1 MKRNLDLVR
10 DILLF
15 VESKSETADYFK
27 VQIDGYGQREI
38 NYHVYLLMQQE
49 FITGTEPP
57 LRHATV
63 VVTGLTWT
71 GHEYLDTVRSDNV
84 WQKTKE
90 RLQGTAS
97 FDLVLQIAKDVILK
111 SVMEA

>member
-1 MKRNLDLVR
+1 MQRNLDLVR

-15 VESKSETADYFK
+15 VETKSATADYFK
-27 VQIDGYGQREI
+27 VQIDRYGQREI

-71 GHEYLDTVRSDNV
+71 GHEYLDTVRSDDV
-84 WQKTKE
+84 WKETKE
-90 RLQGTAS
+90 RLKGTAS
-97 FDLVLQIAKDVILK
+97 FDLVLQIAKEVFVK
-111 SVMEA
+111 SVMGA